1 MVSSSEIK
9 DAQAA
14 NNWENHS
21 KPSTIGPFMVVCISG
36 LVTGSVATARG
47 RDLLGLFIVL
57 LGFATLIILL
67 SQHKDA
73 RLRNLIILAF
83 LLRTGLAIT
92 HAYIMP
98 LPDSGADALTFERLG
113 WQTAEAWLDGEIA
126 PSLSGAY
133 LYSLLIG
140 VLYYLFGRIPLV
152 AQFTNVLLGTFT
164 VYFTW
169 KLALLISKGRSPALI
184 ATLIAALFPT
194 LNLYSAITMRESA
207 IVFFTALS
215 IYCFFLWLQRGR
227 LSRMFGAVILLLPAS
242 ILHSGMVFI
251 EIVYLFFFCFYRPKK
266 KKWVAFGI
274 NTIIAL
280 FLLLFVVIVFGD
292 WLTSKLPQDIRLL
305 LSPDYLGQRIT
316 IAARDRAAY
325 LSGFVPRSIGDML
338 LQTPLRI
345 LYFLY
350 TPFIWMV
357 STPTDIVGFFDALLY
372 IFLSIFALKGLVYL
386 WHKDKLLFWGI
397 VLISVVFLVVFAWG
411 TSNYGTAIR
420 HRQKMVWFLAIPA
433 AIGLA
438 RGPGW
443 KWSYPVK
450 KTSTDKDSDKEVA
463 GPLNL

>member
-21 KPSTIGPFMVVCISG
+21 KPSTIGPFIVVCLSG

-73 RLRNLIILAF
+73 RLRNLILLAF

-113 WQTAEAWLDGEIA
+113 WQTAEAWLDGETA

-169 KLALLISKGRSPALI
+169 RLALLISKSRRPALI

-227 LSRMFGAVILLLPAS
+227 LSRMFGAVILLFPAS

-266 KKWVAFGI
+266 KKWVAFGT
-274 NTIIAL
+274 NTIVAL
-280 FLLLFVVIVFGD
+280 FLLLFVVVVFGD
-292 WLTSKLPQDIRLL
+292 WLTDKLPQDIRLL
-305 LSPDYLGQRIT
+305 LSPAYLGERIT

-325 LSGFVPRSIGDML
+325 LSGFVPRSIGDIL

-397 VLISVVFLVVFAWG
+397 VLILVVFLVVFAWG

-420 HRQKMVWFLAIPA
+420 HRQKIVWFLTIPA
-433 AIGLA
+433 AVGLTQSLSWRWLYSAKKDAADGHQKNNYIG
-438 RGPGW
+438 G
-443 KWSYPVK
+443 
-450 KTSTDKDSDKEVA
+450 
-463 GPLNL
+463 

>member
-1 MVSSSEIK
+1 VSSSEIK

-73 RLRNLIILAF
+73 RLRNLILLAF
-83 LLRTGLAIT
+83 LLRTGLAIV

-113 WQTAEAWLDGEIA
+113 WQTAKAWLDGEIA
-126 PSLSGAY
+126 PSLSGPY

-194 LNLYSAITMRESA
+194 
-207 IVFFTALS
+207 
-215 IYCFFLWLQRGR
+215 
-227 LSRMFGAVILLLPAS
+227 
-242 ILHSGMVFI
+242 
-251 EIVYLFFFCFYRPKK
+251 
-266 KKWVAFGI
+266 
-274 NTIIAL
+274 
-280 FLLLFVVIVFGD
+280 
-292 WLTSKLPQDIRLL
+292 
-305 LSPDYLGQRIT
+305 
-316 IAARDRAAY
+316 
-325 LSGFVPRSIGDML
+325 
-338 LQTPLRI
+338 
-345 LYFLY
+345 
-350 TPFIWMV
+350 
-357 STPTDIVGFFDALLY
+357 
-372 IFLSIFALKGLVYL
+372 
-386 WHKDKLLFWGI
+386 
-397 VLISVVFLVVFAWG
+397 
-411 TSNYGTAIR
+411 
-420 HRQKMVWFLAIPA
+420 
-433 AIGLA
+433 
-438 RGPGW
+438 
-443 KWSYPVK
+443 
-450 KTSTDKDSDKEVA
+450 
-463 GPLNL
+463 